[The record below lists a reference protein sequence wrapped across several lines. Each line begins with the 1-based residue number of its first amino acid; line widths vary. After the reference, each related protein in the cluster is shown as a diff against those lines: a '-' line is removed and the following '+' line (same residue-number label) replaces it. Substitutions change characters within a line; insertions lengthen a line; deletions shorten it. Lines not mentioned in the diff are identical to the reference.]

1 VLLEVAPSLHRFSEA
16 NDRQWKRFARKLA
29 TQGVG
34 EISDSGR
41 MGIFGIGA
49 RRLKDLGLMTDV
61 KKVKLED
68 KSVYMGTFV
77 PPMSME
83 RFLCSPKPQYN
94 VFRKSMLDYHKA
106 IVDSGLSKLIGKEIG
121 IEALTMSGLLGLASQ
136 AGIKGAKSWLEK
148 PQERERFPHTTQT
161 FLETNG
167 IF

>member
-1 VLLEVAPSLHRFSEA
+1 MEVASSLHRFPVA

-29 TQGVG
+29 TQRVG
-34 EISDSGR
+34 EISVSGR
-41 MGIFGIGA
+41 MGLFGIGA

-61 KKVKLED
+61 KKVELEG
-68 KSVYMGTFV
+68 KSIYMGTFI

-83 RFLCSPKPQYN
+83 RFLHSTSIQYSI
-94 VFRKSMLDYHKA
+94 FKKSMLDYHKS
-106 IVDSGLSKLIGKEIG
+106 IEESGLSKLIGQEIG
-121 IEALTMSGLLGLASQ
+121 VESLTMSGLLGLVSQ
-136 AGIKGAKSWLEK
+136 AGIKGAKGWLAK